1 MLSHLMCQAHPVRL
15 FLGFNSIK
23 PPRVLFPL
31 SLQDASPSPSYHHS
45 SPPPPALVH
54 SLPGHH
60 VSYTQR
66 YWKIQKEGPTDCP
79 RPIRPV
85 RFFTAGLTT
94 FLQRQDHTLLLKWQ
108 IQRKGVGNN
117 LRWRKGG
124 GGTQVITYLRV
135 IPVAEK

>member
-1 MLSHLMCQAHPVRL
+1 MLSHLMSQAHPVRL
-15 FLGFNSIK
+15 FLGFSSIK

-31 SLQDASPSPSYHHS
+31 SLQDASPSPSYHYS
-45 SPPPPALVH
+45 FPPPPTPAH

-60 VSYTQR
+60 VSYMQR
-66 YWKIQKEGPTDCP
+66 YWKIQKEGPMDCP

-94 FLQRQDHTLLLKWQ
+94 KFLQRQDHTLLLKQQ
-108 IQRKGVGNN
+108 IQREGVGDN
-117 LRWRKGG
+117 LGRRKG

-135 IPVAEK
+135 IHVAEK

>member
-1 MLSHLMCQAHPVRL
+1 MLSHLMSQAHPVKL
-15 FLGFNSIK
+15 FLGFSSIK
-23 PPRVLFPL
+23 PPQLLFPL
-31 SLQDASPSPSYHHS
+31 SLQDTSPSPSYNHS
-45 SPPPPALVH
+45 FPPPSTPAH

-60 VSYTQR
+60 VSYMQR
-66 YWKIQKEGPTDCP
+66 YWKIQREGSTDCP

-85 RFFTAGLTT
+85 RFFYCQSDNILAT
-94 FLQRQDHTLLLKWQ
+94 QYHTLLLKWQ